1 HIDGVQVAD
10 GKRGPIT
17 AKLHQY
23 FVEEIVQACGE
34 LEFAK

>member
-1 HIDGVQVAD
+1 
-10 GKRGPIT
+10 T